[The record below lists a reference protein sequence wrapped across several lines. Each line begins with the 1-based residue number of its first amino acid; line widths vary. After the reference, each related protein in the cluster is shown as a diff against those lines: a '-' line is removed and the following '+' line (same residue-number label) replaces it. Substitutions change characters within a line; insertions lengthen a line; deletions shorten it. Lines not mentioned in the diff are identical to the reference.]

1 MRIDNWIRWPWWTV
15 MIPAFIVDAF
25 LLFIYVSS
33 IPIFIKKSRENKS
46 LDYDERLPLLPN
58 ILDSLNGILFIIAQV
73 CLILRLDH
81 IWNVYLTVSLIPY
94 FVYALQNL
102 YMPFVLWHYR
112 LVPEDGSTYSIS
124 TLVVAITVFLVAAK
138 HDGIINWSWELTF
151 IFVWVYYGI
160 RILASICV
168 VRSLKRQAVW
178 MAVLLDDQTPEA
190 LLKASAFRWMFF
202 SSIGSIVVAVL
213 ILYKISGVWRW
224 ALSALVIPI
233 LVIVIFS

>member
-46 LDYDERLPLLPN
+46 LDYDERLPLLPA
-58 ILDSLNGILFIIAQV
+58 ILDRLNGILFIIAQV

-102 YMPFVLWHYR
+102 YMPFVLWHYK
-112 LVPEDGSTYSIS
+112 LVPENGSTYSIS

-160 RILASICV
+160 RILASICI

-178 MAVLLDDQTPEA
+178 MAVLLDE
-190 LLKASAFRWMFF
+190 
-202 SSIGSIVVAVL
+202 
-213 ILYKISGVWRW
+213 
-224 ALSALVIPI
+224 
-233 LVIVIFS
+233 